1 MRALH
6 ALTLLCAV
14 HALQL
19 HVPSLQQEHGGH
31 EHLLWHAGLY
41 CGQGPWPACPQL
53 IRYASRCACLLR
65 YVLISFSRCASV
77 SRLPGQVPVLAPCR

>member
-41 CGQGPWPACPQL
+41 CGQGPGRPALSLSDTPAGAPVYCATFSLAFPAVPL
-53 IRYASRCACLLR
+53 SADSLVRCLC
-65 YVLISFSRCASV
+65 
-77 SRLPGQVPVLAPCR
+77 